1 MTVDVR
7 RCATRFLVL
16 TLLLA
21 PSLEIRASE
30 ASKALDLARQLN
42 EAFVAVADTV
52 SPAVVIIDVAQ
63 APEDEDGDPGQANP
77 WLNLLPKEFRDQY
90 RKELEKRREQPTPD
104 SGEEFNGQGSGM
116 ILSKEGDILTNN
128 HVVEGAKR
136 LRVRLKDGRQFEV
149 DVKGTDRDSDLA
161 VIRIQNPPSDLP
173 TVKFADSDKVRVG
186 EFAIAIGAPYR
197 LDYSVSYGHVS
208 AKGRSNLMG
217 GMFDQDFLQTD
228 ANINPGN
235 SGGPL
240 VNIEG
245 QVIGVNSMIRGLNS
259 GIGFAIPSNLAR
271 EIATRLLEDG
281 KFVRSWLGL
290 RIDAL
295 RDRESLQKSLVDLK
309 DGVVVAGIAR
319 NGPASH
325 AEPALKPGDVITS
338 VDGHPVAD
346 PAQLRAVVSRKRPG
360 STVVLEV
367 RRASE
372 ALKVKVQP
380 QALPEADDRIAGFM
394 PGRAEAEA
402 PEDYGIRVDKLTPDV
417 ARKQEVESGVVVQSV
432 AADSLAS
439 GQDLRPGDVVT
450 EVNHQTVESPDQF
463 QELLGG
469 ANLKKGILLQVVRDG
484 QPGFRVLKPR
494 KE

>member
-1 MTVDVR
+1 MIVDVR
-7 RCATRFLVL
+7 HCAARVA
-16 TLLLA
+16 LLA
-21 PSLEIRASE
+21 ILLTPFATPRASE

-52 SPAVVIIDVAQ
+52 SPAVVVIDVAQ
-63 APEDEDGDPGQANP
+63 APDESEGDPGQANS
-77 WLNLLPKEFRDQY
+77 WLNLLPKEYRDQF
-90 RKELEKRREQPTPD
+90 RKELERRREQRPPD

-128 HVVEGAKR
+128 HVVEGSKR

-149 DVKGTDRDSDLA
+149 EVKGTDRDSDLA
-161 VIRIQNPPSDLP
+161 VLRIQNPPPDLP

-217 GMFDQDFLQTD
+217 GMFDQDFIQTD

-240 VNIEG
+240 VDIEG
-245 QVIGVNSMIRGLNS
+245 RVIGINSMIRGLNS

-271 EIATRLLEDG
+271 EIASRLIEDG

-295 RDRESLQKSLVDLK
+295 RDRESLQKTLSDLR
-309 DGVVVAGIAR
+309 DGVVVDGISR
-319 NGPASH
+319 NGPASR

-338 VDGHPVAD
+338 IDGHPVAD

-360 STVVLEV
+360 STVVLDV
-367 RRASE
+367 RRASQT
-372 ALKVKVQP
+372 LQVKVQP
-380 QALPEADDRIAGFM
+380 QALPEADDRVAGFM
-394 PGRAEAEA
+394 PRGRDAEST
-402 PEDYGIRVDKLTPDV
+402 EDYGIRVGNLTPEV
-417 ARKQEVESGVVVQSV
+417 ARKQDVESGVIVQSITPE
-432 AADSLAS
+432 SLAA
-439 GQDLRPGDVVT
+439 GQDLRAGDVVT

-469 ANLKKGILLQVVRDG
+469 ASLKKGILLQVVRDG